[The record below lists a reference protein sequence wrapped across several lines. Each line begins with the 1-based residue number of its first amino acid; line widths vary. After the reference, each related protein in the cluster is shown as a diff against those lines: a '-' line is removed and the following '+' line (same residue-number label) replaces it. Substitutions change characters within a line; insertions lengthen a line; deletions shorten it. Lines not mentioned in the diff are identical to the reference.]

1 MSESTTKAHSEPAKW
16 LTRLSTVC
24 AVSGASLLLF
34 YGSSLALTA
43 RANER
48 GIEVFETARGAAQPV
63 MVSTTAVATLPIS
76 LSVSDTLDKSEWS
89 EKRIS
94 DFEALR
100 DSGGLN
106 EVPTGVM
113 RIPSVNLVLPLY
125 DGTDEYNLTRGA
137 GIIEGTADLGSDGN
151 TGLAAHRDGYFRSLK
166 DVNVGDQ
173 IEVQTLNSTLK
184 YRISEILIV
193 DPSDTSVLDPGERGL
208 ITLVTCYPFY
218 FVGSAPQRYIVQ
230 AELL

>member
-1 MSESTTKAHSEPAKW
+1 MPKAVAEAPARRARW
-16 LTRLSTVC
+16 LTSLSAACT
-24 AVSGASLLLF
+24 VSGVCLLVF

-48 GIEVFETARGAAQPV
+48 DIEAFETALGAAQPV
-63 MVSTTAVATLPIS
+63 MVSTAAVATLPPS
-76 LSVSDTLDKSEWS
+76 LSVSDTPDKSDWS
-89 EKRIS
+89 EKRIN

-113 RIPSVNLVLPLY
+113 RIASVNLVLPLY

-193 DPSDTSVLDPGERGL
+193 EPSDTSVLDPGERGL

>member
-1 MSESTTKAHSEPAKW
+1 MIERRTKAQGKPARW
-16 LTRLSTVC
+16 LTRLSTLC
-24 AVSGASLLLF
+24 TVSGACLLVF

-48 GIEVFETARGAAQPV
+48 GIEVFEAARSTAQPV
-63 MVSTTAVATLPIS
+63 MVSTTVSATMPSGLS
-76 LSVSDTLDKSEWS
+76 LGEPPDQSDWS

-94 DFEALR
+94 DFAALR

-106 EVPTGVM
+106 EVPSGVM
-113 RIPSVNLVLPLY
+113 RIPSVNLTLPLY
-125 DGTDEYNLTRGA
+125 EGTDEYNLTRGA

-166 DVNVGDQ
+166 DVTVGDL
-173 IEVQTLNSTLK
+173 IEVQTLDSTLS